1 MKFSTTLIFFLLF
14 LAVGGAFLYLN
25 QRSASQLSQPVSQT
39 SFKESVPAEVPS
51 QNTPVLDRSEKITW
65 MQIQN
70 TEKNETVT
78 LAREDKLWEVK
89 YPVVYPASDG
99 VVDEM
104 VRTLMAAV
112 KLRQLAPEKGWEEYG
127 LLRPSIKIGLKTE
140 AHPVRR
146 YLLLGHQSEVGD
158 SVFARW
164 QEEKNFFLVN
174 TELKRIFDRSLYAL
188 REKRIFRIAPAA
200 VLKIHFEMGPEFYE
214 LVKRNDQWVW
224 VKPQGRRGMVVDP
237 VSAEEFSSHL
247 RDLFIKDF
255 LDEQKEKIDASF
267 FKTAGTI
274 TVWGSGRQKEI
285 FYLGQEAPV
294 RDAFYGR
301 RNGENGILL
310 IDRGILRALLDTV
323 RNMGSGVVVG

>member
-1 MKFSTTLIFFLLF
+1 MKFSTTLVFFLLF
-14 LAVGGAFLYLN
+14 LAVGGAFLYFN
-25 QRSASQLSQPVSQT
+25 QRPANHLSQPVSQT
-39 SFKESVPAEVPS
+39 SDKESKPAEAPS
-51 QNTPVLDRSEKITW
+51 KNAPVLDPAEKITW
-65 MQIQN
+65 IQIQN
-70 TEKNETVT
+70 SEKNETIT
-78 LAREDKLWEVK
+78 LVKDDKSWEVK
-89 YPVVYPASDG
+89 YPVVCPASDG

-127 LLRPSIKIGLKTE
+127 LLRPAIKIGLKTD

-146 YLLLGHQSEVGD
+146 YLLLGHESQVED

-164 QEEKNFFLVN
+164 EEEKNFFLVH

-188 REKRIFRIAPAA
+188 REKRIFRIAPAT
-200 VLKIHFEMGPEFYE
+200 VLKIHFEIGSEFYE

-224 VKPQGRRGMVVDP
+224 VKPQARRGMVVDQ
-237 VSAEEFSSHL
+237 VSAEEFSTHL

-267 FKTAGTI
+267 FKTGGTI

-285 FYLGQEAPV
+285 FYIGQEAPA
-294 RDAFYGR
+294 RDAFYGKR
-301 RNGENGILL
+301 DGENAILL
-310 IDRGILRALLDTV
+310 IDRGILRSLLDTV
-323 RNMGSGVVVG
+323 RSMGSGVVVG